1 MGTDRFIQR
10 MTPRLREIERQR
22 EIPRSQ
28 RLAARPSLNQIFTGV
43 TSKTERNQKI
53 HEATRQHEYTLA
65 ELQEYLGLH
74 YSTISR
80 IASRIEEERMSKD
93 KI

>member
-1 MGTDRFIQR
+1 MKPQ
-10 MTPRLREIERQR
+10 LHEIEPHR

-28 RLAARPSLNQIFTGV
+28 RLAARPSLDDLFSGI
-43 TSKTERNQKI
+43 TSKTHRNQKI
-53 HEATRQHEYTLA
+53 HEATHQHEYTLTQ
-65 ELQEYLGLH
+65 LQEHLGLH

-80 IASRIEEERMSKD
+80 IVSRIEADGMSKD